1 MRANHSRYFGI
12 VATFL
17 LGLNL
22 SACTTTAEL
31 SSPLPLGLPTAAPA
45 GYVALCEKTPAQ
57 CPESPAPAGLQQAAF
72 VVPQA
77 HTGLSPAQWT
87 LLNAVNRQVNEQVRY
102 VTDEERF
109 GQPDVWSPAVTEGDC
124 EDYALTKRQLLW
136 AAGWATGDLSLAVV
150 ESPSTGPHAVL
161 VANTT
166 QGAYVLDSAN
176 SWVMPWKEADY
187 TWVSA
192 QDTEGHWRVA
202 GATAQAVLIAAAVA
216 NRQAAL
222 PTVLRVASATP
233 VAATEP
239 GGSGGQVPDVRTAE
253 PGGR

>member
-1 MRANHSRYFGI
+1 M
-12 VATFL
+12 
-17 LGLNL
+17 
-22 SACTTTAEL
+22 
-31 SSPLPLGLPTAAPA
+31 
-45 GYVALCEKTPAQ
+45 
-57 CPESPAPAGLQQAAF
+57 
-72 VVPQA
+72 PQA
-77 HTGLSPAQWT
+77 HTGLTPAQWN
-87 LLNAVNRQVNEQVRY
+87 LLNAVNRKVNQQVRY
-102 VTDEERF
+102 VTDQDRF

-150 ESPSTGPHAVL
+150 ESPSTGAHAVL

-192 QDTEGHWRVA
+192 QDADGRWRVA
-202 GATAQAVLIAAAVA
+202 GENAQAMLMATAIA
-216 NRQAAL
+216 NRQAGG
-222 PTVLRVASATP
+222 TRVASAGGQAAMTP
-233 VAATEP
+233 AAAASP
-239 GGSGGQVPDVRTAE
+239 GGSGGQVPDVRAAE